1 MLATGGTSTQRL
13 RGVRACTA
21 YGWIV
26 LGLPMTVIL
35 GGESVLFRPLPAA
48 IALIEQN
55 SRECMYRTGCP
66 VFGSKLRPE
75 GAVAFNTPLSRFGAK
90 ARIDHFRRS
99 AELSC
104 RVLRV
109 SILYLFRLHRRRR
122 GRWSSAKN
130 NVVEVELIVPGGC
143 STGYSCRGGTDCC
156 PLRRESR

>member
-1 MLATGGTSTQRL
+1 
-13 RGVRACTA
+13 
-21 YGWIV
+21 
-26 LGLPMTVIL
+26 MTVIL

-99 AELSC
+99 AEPSC

-109 SILYLFRLHRRRR
+109 NIGSCPAQADARLSGDQERVLSPS
-122 GRWSSAKN
+122 GA
-130 NVVEVELIVPGGC
+130 
-143 STGYSCRGGTDCC
+143 
-156 PLRRESR
+156 